1 VKLRDFL
8 TYPSDRFER
17 RLSGLLLLSFF
28 VVLAMLA
35 RPIFVGGVY
44 THDDL
49 GWLQLPLRY
58 LYGQALKSGDNF
70 LWTSQLSNG
79 YYLHGEGQ
87 VGMYHP
93 LHLLLYRALSLEW
106 AFNLEY
112 ILSYVWMFPGT
123 YLMLRR
129 MELPQYASA
138 FGALVFTFSGFNLLH
153 SVHLNAIAVISHIP
167 WLIVAIDIA
176 LRTKDQKKLAAAGL
190 SISLLTGSQLLL
202 GQPQYVWL
210 SVLAEGLF
218 VLWFLKDSVSW
229 WRLLLLALTKLVGIM
244 LGAVQLL
251 PTMDVLSESVRIQP
265 SLDFVLRFSLHP
277 LNLVQLWSPFA
288 LEGLTLDR
296 FKQEAVLYNG
306 VFCTLALVWL
316 FVRRSSLGG
325 WRSLVIAT
333 SAAGAV
339 LLLVALGKY
348 GGVYEW
354 IARVPL
360 VGVLRGP
367 SRYVI
372 LVHLA
377 MSILAAVAIADLT
390 RLLRRAERV
399 PWLSLWPF
407 AALAILSVATT
418 VAATWIWNYSADYP
432 WAKHLAPVRDSA
444 MGLGL
449 VLVGTG
455 LIVAAARGARWSLY
469 AIIVLI
475 VVDTMSWGILWIWQ
489 VPPRPLAAVA
499 DAHIAPPDP
508 NAGRVYSPWN
518 AANSLA
524 MKGYRLSHGYFTFL
538 PRRELDPKGLTAQRL
553 AGVRWALNSDGLKK
567 KSLFESPPGSWIE
580 VPNPM
585 PRVRMITHTLVSD
598 SVANDVEQ
606 IDIGKTAL
614 LERPIDIEE
623 GEIGTARIVTERPGF
638 IEVLTS
644 SPTRQLLVLSES
656 FHAGWQATEDGR
668 PISIM
673 RAYGDFQAV
682 VVEPGQRRIAFRFR
696 PTSFMMGAWISGA
709 GACAALGIFL
719 VVLRLSRPSFSEQGA
734 DFRRLTPAA

>member
-1 VKLRDFL
+1 MDIP
-8 TYPSDRFER
+8 TDRFEA
-17 RLSGLLLLSFF
+17 RLSALMVLSFL

-49 GWLQLPLRY
+49 GWLQLPIRY
-58 LYGQALKSGDNF
+58 LYWQALNSGDDF
-70 LWTSQLSNG
+70 LWTSHLSNG

-87 VGMYHP
+87 IGMYHP
-93 LHLLLYRALSLEW
+93 LHWLFYRTFSLEW
-106 AFNLEY
+106 AFNCEY
-112 ILSYVWMFPGT
+112 ILSYVWMYPGT

-129 MELPQYASA
+129 LDFPQYASL

-176 LRTKDQKKLAAAGL
+176 LRTKNRWKLAAAQL

-202 GQPQYVWL
+202 GQPQYVWF

-229 WRLLLLALTKLVGIM
+229 WRLMILVLAKLVGIM

-251 PTMDVLSESVRIQP
+251 PTMDVLSQSVRIDP

-277 LNLVQLWSPFA
+277 VNLVQLWSPFT
-288 LEGLTLDR
+288 LEGRTLDR

-316 FVRRSSLGG
+316 FVRRSTLGG

-333 SAAGAV
+333 SSAGAV
-339 LLLVALGKY
+339 LLVVALGKY

-354 IARVPL
+354 ITRVPL

-377 MSILAAVAIADLT
+377 MTILAAIALTDLVG
-390 RLLRRAERV
+390 LLKRRERV
-399 PWLSLWPF
+399 PWRALWPF
-407 AALAILSVATT
+407 AALASVSVATT
-418 VAATWIWNYSADYP
+418 VAAAWVLSNAAHYP
-432 WAKHLAPVRDSA
+432 WASHLASVKHSIF
-444 MGLGL
+444 GLA
-449 VLVGTG
+449 
-455 LIVAAARGARWSLY
+455 LILIATALMLAAARGVRWSLY
-469 AIIVLI
+469 AIIIFI
-475 VVDTMSWGILWIWQ
+475 VVDITAWGILWVWQ
-489 VPPRPLAAVA
+489 VPPRPVAAVA
-499 DAHIAPPDP
+499 NAHNEPPDRGM
-508 NAGRVYSPWN
+508 GRVYSQWN
-518 AANSLA
+518 AANTLA

-553 AGVRWALNSDGLKK
+553 AGVRWALNSDGVKM

-598 SVANDVEQ
+598 SVADDVEQ

-623 GEIGTARIVTERPGF
+623 GEVGTARIVTERPGF

-668 PISIM
+668 PLSIM

-682 VVEPGQRRIAFRFR
+682 VVAPGQRRIAFRFR

-719 VVLRLSRPSFSEQGA
+719 VVLGLSIPLSVKRQLILA
-734 DFRRLTPAA
+734 D